1 MPSDDR
7 RLYGWPM
14 ASVPIGLSWCTSR
27 LRSIAPPALRYRKAP
42 RSMKTLSRSRRLLAV
57 LALLLPAALVA
68 PGAAW
73 ATTPDPPDFQTP
85 VEAKTNTD
93 ITLTVALDP
102 NTTPP
107 DVTYTWDTDNDPA
120 TWLAGPSATVSY
132 PGSGD
137 KTVTLRAT
145 ANDGSGGYSETTK
158 TFTVTDPPPPP
169 PTNQAPVADFSV
181 SNSRP
186 FVGEEVTLT
195 SKSTDADGTIVE
207 QTWSANGGASNFTT
221 PGATSTKVSFGTA
234 GAWKVSLAVKDDQ
247 GATATRTRTI
257 RVSNAPPPPNQLP
270 NIPSFSFTPERPSA
284 NEVVRF
290 TASASDPDGT
300 IERIEWD
307 FDNDGI
313 IDASGGSV
321 QRVFTQ
327 GGTATVVLIV
337 TDDRGG
343 ERRAFQTIT
352 IAGAGSLSGNAT
364 SQGNVSGAPTGTNV
378 NPGATPNKSTP
389 PSIRLLNPIIRLRG
403 AIVSGHTRISLLQV
417 YGVPRGA
424 KVRAR
429 CRGGGCPKGLVVSTA
444 QTSGR
449 TIRLRAFERRLN
461 PGATIEVFVTQTG
474 RLGKY
479 TRWRIMRT
487 KAPIRTDKCIR
498 SYGGKTST
506 CPSGD

>member
-1 MPSDDR
+1 
-7 RLYGWPM
+7 M
-14 ASVPIGLSWCTSR
+14 AGVPIGLSWCTSR
-27 LRSIAPPALRYRKAP
+27 LRSIAPTASRYRKAP
-42 RSMKTLSRSRRLLAV
+42 RSMKMLSLSRRLLAV

-73 ATTPDPPDFQTP
+73 ATIPAEPDFQTP
-85 VEAKTNTD
+85 VDAKTGTD
-93 ITLTVALDP
+93 VTFTVDEPCA
-102 NTTPP
+102 
-107 DVTYTWDTDNDPA
+107 DVTYTWDTDGDPA
-120 TWLAGPSATVSY
+120 TWLAGTSATVSY
-132 PGSGD
+132 PTAGD

-145 ANDGSGGYSETTK
+145 ANDGSGDFSEKTK
-158 TFTVTDPPPPP
+158 SFTVTAPGLPPSINHEP
-169 PTNQAPVADFSV
+169 AASFSV

-186 FVGEEVTLT
+186 IVGDCVTLT
-195 SKSTDADGTIVE
+195 STSQDPDGQAIVQ
-207 QTWSANGGASNFTT
+207 QTWSANGGSYSFSA
-221 PGATSTKVSFGTA
+221 PGAPSTTVTFGEAGDWKVTLEVSDGALTSTKT
-234 GAWKVSLAVKDDQ
+234 K
-247 GATATRTRTI
+247 TI
-257 RVSNAPPPPNQLP
+257 HVSNAPPPPNQLP
-270 NIPSFSFTPERPSA
+270 NIPSFSFTPERPEM

-300 IERIEWD
+300 IESIEWD

-313 IDASGGSV
+313 VDASGTSV

-352 IAGAGSLSGNAT
+352 VAGAGSLSGTAT
-364 SQGNVSGAPTGTNV
+364 SEGNVTGAPTGTNI
-378 NPGATPNKSTP
+378 NPGTTPNRSGT
-389 PSIRLLNPIIRLRG
+389 SSVRLLNPIIRLRG
-403 AIVSGHTRISLLQV
+403 AIVSGRTRISLLQV

-444 QTSGR
+444 RTSGR
-449 TIRLRAFERRLN
+449 SIRLRAFERRLS
-461 PGATIEVFVTQTG
+461 PGATIEVFVTQSG

-479 TRWRIMRT
+479 TSWRIMRT

>member
-1 MPSDDR
+1 
-7 RLYGWPM
+7 
-14 ASVPIGLSWCTSR
+14 
-27 LRSIAPPALRYRKAP
+27 
-42 RSMKTLSRSRRLLAV
+42 MKMLSRSRRLVAV
-57 LALLLPAALVA
+57 LALSLPAALVA

-73 ATTPDPPDFQTP
+73 ATAPAAPDFQTP
-85 VEAKTNTD
+85 VDAKTGSD

-102 NTTPP
+102 NTPPP
-107 DVTYTWDTDNDPA
+107 DVTYTWDTDGDPS
-120 TWLAGPSATVSY
+120 TWSDGPSATVAY
-132 PGSGD
+132 PTAGD

-145 ANDGSGGYSETTK
+145 ANDGSGDFTDTTK
-158 TFTVTDPPPPP
+158 SFTVTDPPPPP
-169 PTNQAPVADFSV
+169 PVNQAPVADFSV

-186 FVGEEVTLT
+186 LVGEEVTLT
-195 SKSTDADGTIVE
+195 SKSTDADGTIVD
-207 QTWSANGGASNFTT
+207 QTWSANGGSSSFTT
-221 PGATSTKVSFGTA
+221 PGATSTKVTFGEA
-234 GAWKVSLAVKDDQ
+234 GAWKVTLTVKDDQ
-247 GATATRTRTI
+247 GATAKRTRTI
-257 RVSNAPPPPNQLP
+257 RVSTAPPPPNQLP

-290 TASASDPDGT
+290 TATASDPDGT

-307 FDNDGI
+307 FDNDGV
-313 IDASGGSV
+313 IDASGTSV

-343 ERRAFQTIT
+343 ERRAFQNIT
-352 IAGAGSLSGNAT
+352 IAGAGSLSGNPT
-364 SQGNVSGAPTGTNV
+364 SQGNLTGAPTGANV
-378 NPGATPNKSTP
+378 NPGSTRNN
-389 PSIRLLNPIIRLRG
+389 SGTSSVRLLNPIIRLRG
-403 AIVSGHTRISLLQV
+403 AIVSGRTRISLLQV

-444 QTSGR
+444 QTNGR
-449 TIRLRAFERRLN
+449 SIRLRAFERRLS
-461 PGATIEVFVTQTG
+461 PGATIEVFVTQSG

-479 TRWRIMRT
+479 TRWKVMRT

-498 SYGGKTST
+498 SYGRKPSN